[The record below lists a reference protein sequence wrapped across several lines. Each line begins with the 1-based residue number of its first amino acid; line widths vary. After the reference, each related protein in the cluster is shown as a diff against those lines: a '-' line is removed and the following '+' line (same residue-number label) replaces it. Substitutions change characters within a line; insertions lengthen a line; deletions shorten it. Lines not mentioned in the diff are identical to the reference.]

1 MPIRGWFVWFAAA
14 LIAGCAQPG
23 QKNVY
28 WNTYTLRL
36 ESGPAPAGGFTAAS
50 TVVLY
55 DEQFVMPFTNV
66 AIVRAAISPA
76 PPSNTS
82 ITWTSSDPS
91 VIVQQQQANFATPAP
106 TAPPF
111 ATFVNTGKTYG
122 KSTVMATVGT
132 PVVQSASVTVYH
144 YPALSFGCRFRYNP
158 AFTFDSA
165 QRPLDQTSDL
175 YDTIGSDQLGPL
187 DGCQN
192 SAFVTAPGTPE
203 VWHTPYGGTLIPISS
218 LADFTGIQASQWRND
233 ATQFAPQDGSV
244 LLFKTKG
251 GLIVKALLPVGP
263 YEVSNAGG
271 SFPY

>member
-1 MPIRGWFVWFAAA
+1 MPIRGWLVWFAVA
-14 LIAGCAQPG
+14 LVAGCAPPA

-28 WNTYTLRL
+28 WTTYALKL
-36 ESGPAPAGGFTAAS
+36 ESGPAPTGGFTPAS

-66 AIVRAAISPA
+66 AIVRASIAPS

-91 VIVQQQQANFATPAP
+91 VVVQQQEPNFATPAP

-111 ATFVNTGKTYG
+111 ATFVTTGKVYG
-122 KSTVMATVGT
+122 KSTVLAAVGAPVVGT
-132 PVVQSASVTVYH
+132 ASVTVYH
-144 YPALSFGCRFRYNP
+144 YPSLSFGCRFRYDP
-158 AFTFDSA
+158 ATTFDSG

-175 YDTIGSDQLGPL
+175 YDTIGSDALGPL
-187 DGCQN
+187 DPCLN
-192 SAFVTAPGTPE
+192 SAFATAPGTPE
-203 VWHTPYGGTLIPISS
+203 VWHTPYGGTLIRISS
-218 LADFTGIQASQWRND
+218 LADFTGIQASQWRSD
-233 ATQFAPQDGSV
+233 ATQFAAQDGSV

-263 YEVSNAGG
+263 YEVSNADGT
-271 SFPY
+271 FPY